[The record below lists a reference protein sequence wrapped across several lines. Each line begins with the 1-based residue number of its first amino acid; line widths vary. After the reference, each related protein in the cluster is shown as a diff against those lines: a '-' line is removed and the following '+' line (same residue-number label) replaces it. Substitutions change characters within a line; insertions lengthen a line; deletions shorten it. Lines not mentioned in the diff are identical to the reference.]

1 MNEAHIGMAEARAQ
15 LPGLLGR
22 VPFGGERIVLTKHGK
37 PAAVLVSMNDL
48 QRLRDATP
56 VETQATSVEP
66 AVELVETAATRS
78 QVWRALTDPRER
90 VLWWSEVD
98 FDPQPGGRF
107 GLLWSDAAGV
117 PQRLLGTVAEFTDQH
132 AFEVRWRSGDVTAVR
147 LQDGPNGGTDVVV
160 THIGGAPPP
169 GWQLDPR
176 ALLRQLEAH

>member
-90 VLWWSEVD
+90 V
-98 FDPQPGGRF
+98 
-107 GLLWSDAAGV
+107 
-117 PQRLLGTVAEFTDQH
+117 
-132 AFEVRWRSGDVTAVR
+132 
-147 LQDGPNGGTDVVV
+147 
-160 THIGGAPPP
+160 
-169 GWQLDPR
+169 
-176 ALLRQLEAH
+176 